1 MSKIRIYELAKE
13 LGLDNKSVVV
23 RAQQLGI
30 PGIKSHSNSLSDEET
45 TQIRRSFLRGGLDGA
60 DAVDN
65 STAEKTVHVNVDSE
79 TGERSALIE
88 RRQGNIIRRRRTAVV
103 EQDEIASEPQIDLNV
118 ASEAIVNLPVDRI
131 AEANDLFVKPELV
144 VTQDAIEEEADEV
157 FEEQQ
162 VVPQVE
168 EIEQLSTIDFS
179 VARAH
184 QPASGPKVLGKMELV
199 SKVVKTERDAKE
211 TKDNRRGGTAAKK
224 IGGFKIV
231 DFTNIPDSDE
241 SDKRRG
247 GANKK
252 SKVVEFSR
260 GQLLDYET
268 KRRKARNSRDDRH
281 DSNSDSNNVI
291 ANATKAS
298 KRVIRMPGEYITV
311 GDLAGQMSLKTGQV
325 IGKLMELGV
334 MATINQPIDQ
344 DTATIVASEFDF
356 SLEFSGFDESDLIKI
371 EGIDDPEKQVPRSPV
386 VTVMGHVDHG
396 KTSLLDYLRK
406 SAVVAKE
413 HGGITQHIGAYQVTT
428 PSKKIVTFIDTPGH
442 AAFTEMRSRG
452 ANLTDIVILV
462 VAADDGVMPQTLEAL
477 NHAKAAGVPIIVA
490 MNKMDK
496 PEANPEKIKTQL
508 AERGLQPEDWGGDTM
523 FMPVSAKVGTGMDEL
538 LESIMLV
545 AEVQELKANPECRV
559 KGTVIEVKQE
569 QGRGTVAT
577 VLIQAGTLTTGDFF
591 LVGAGTGR
599 VRSMMDHARKPI
611 KTAIPSTPVE
621 ITGFN
626 ETPAAGDDFIVMESE
641 MKAKEVAN
649 FRAIKQRDKLHLELA
664 GGPISLEEFTR
675 QAASA
680 AFEELRVIV
689 KADVH
694 GSLEAVRQSLESLST
709 EEVKV
714 KILHSAVGGVS
725 ESDIQLALASKTI
738 IVGFNVRG
746 EPRAMQQA
754 ESQGIEVRFY
764 RVIYELID
772 DVKKAMS
779 GLLSPEKQEVSLA
792 RAEVRDTFSVPK
804 AGVIAGCY
812 VTDGKVE
819 RGARVRLLRDSI
831 VIYEGNMKTLRRF
844 KDDVKEVNS
853 GYECGMAIEGYN
865 DIKVGDVIE
874 VYRVKEVQRTLA

>member
-30 PGIKSHSNSLSDEET
+30 LGIKSHSNSLSDEET

-60 DAVDN
+60 DAVDT
-65 STAEKTVHVNVDSE
+65 SQAEKTVQVNIDSE
-79 TGERSALIE
+79 TGEKSALIE

-103 EQDEIASEPQIDLNV
+103 DQEEAASEV
-118 ASEAIVNLPVDRI
+118 AIEFKIEPEAPLTKADSI
-131 AEANDLFVKPELV
+131 AEANDLFLSADTIAEEKAEQSEQEAEQEIRPV
-144 VTQDAIEEEADEV
+144 VAEAEV
-157 FEEQQ
+157 
-162 VVPQVE
+162 
-168 EIEQLSTIDFS
+168 EQLSTIDFS
-179 VARAH
+179 VPRAH
-184 QPASGPKVLGKMELV
+184 QPSSGPKVLGKMELV
-199 SKVVKTERDAKE
+199 SKVTKPEREVKD
-211 TKDNRRGGTAAKK
+211 TKDLRRGVKK

-231 DFTNIPDSDE
+231 DFTGIEESDD
-241 SDKRRG
+241 SDKRR

-260 GQLLDYET
+260 GDLVDYET
-268 KRRKARNSRDDRH
+268 KRRKSKNSRSDDRH
-281 DSNSDSNNVI
+281 DFGFEGNGVV

-371 EGIDDPEKQVPRSPV
+371 EGIDDPEKQVPRAPV

-406 SAVVAKE
+406 SSVVAKE

-477 NHAKAAGVPIIVA
+477 NHAKAAKVPIIVA

-496 PEANPEKIKTQL
+496 PEANPEKIKSQL

-523 FMPVSAKVGTGMDEL
+523 FIPVSAKVGTGMDDL

-577 VLIQAGTLTTGDFF
+577 VLIQAGTLNTGDFF

-649 FRAIKQRDKLHLELA
+649 FRAIKQRDRLHLELA

-754 ESQGIEVRFY
+754 ENHGIEVRFY

-779 GLLSPEKQEVSLA
+779 GLLSPEKQEVNLA

-844 KDDVKEVNS
+844 KDDVKEVAS

-874 VYRVKEVQRTLA
+874 VFRVKEVQRTLA